1 MTTLSWNSRPSFNAS
16 SALACIGLA
25 LCAALQAH
33 ALPGNPPIL
42 VAPQGVEYMSGGA
55 SKNEAAFMAMV
66 SPRWAA
72 TFEFGLKNA
81 KLPAPVRV
89 VVHNASN
96 GDLIMDTLSAGP
108 MMLARLEPGA
118 YDVDVTVGGL
128 TLTQSVSVS
137 IDVPGHVVFNWPSN
151 FDMVA
156 ATQAAAPVM
165 AQTLPAPAPQVT
177 EASRTTAMLSV
188 RH

>member
-1 MTTLSWNSRPSFNAS
+1 MTTPFRTSRPSFNAS

-25 LCAALQAH
+25 LCVALPAQ

-55 SKNEAAFMAMV
+55 DKDEAAFMAMV

-108 MMLARLEPGA
+108 VMLARLEPGA

-137 IDVPGHVVFNWPSN
+137 IDVPGRAVFNWPSN

-156 ATQAAAPVM
+156 ATQAAAPVT

>member
-1 MTTLSWNSRPSFNAS
+1 MTTPSRTSRPSFNAS

-25 LCAALQAH
+25 LCAALPAH

-55 SKNEAAFMAMV
+55 TTDEAAFMAMV

-81 KLPAPVRV
+81 RLPAPVRV
-89 VVHNASN
+89 VVHNSSN
-96 GDLIMDTLSAGP
+96 GDLVMDALTAGP
-108 MMLARLEPGA
+108 VMLARLEPGA
-118 YDVDVTVGGL
+118 YDVDVTVAGL
-128 TLTQSVSVS
+128 TLTQSLSVS
-137 IDVPGHVVFNWPSN
+137 IDAPGRAVFNWPSN

-156 ATQAAAPVM
+156 AIAAAGSVM
-165 AQTLPAPAPQVT
+165 AQTLPAPEPQAV
-177 EASRTTAMLSV
+177 EASHQTAMLSS

>member
-1 MTTLSWNSRPSFNAS
+1 MTTPSRNSRPSFDAS
-16 SALACIGLA
+16 SALACLCLA
-25 LCAALQAH
+25 FCAALPAH
-33 ALPGNPPIL
+33 ALPSNPPIL
-42 VAPQGVEYMSGGA
+42 VAQQGVEYMSGGA
-55 SKNEAAFMAMV
+55 NKDEAAFMAMV

-81 KLPAPVRV
+81 RLPAPVRV

-96 GDLIMDTLSAGP
+96 GDLIMDALSSGP
-108 MMLARLEPGA
+108 VMLARLELGA

-137 IDVPGHVVFNWPSN
+137 IDVPGHAVFNWPSN

-156 ATQAAAPVM
+156 ATQAAAPVT

-188 RH
+188 KH

>member
-1 MTTLSWNSRPSFNAS
+1 MTTLSRNPRSSFGSS
-16 SALACIGLA
+16 SALVCLSLA
-25 LCAALQAH
+25 LYCALPAH
-33 ALPGNPPIL
+33 ALPSNPPIL

-55 SKNEAAFMAMV
+55 SKDEAAFMAMV

-72 TFEFGLKNA
+72 TLEFGLKNA
-81 KLPAPVRV
+81 ELPAPIRV
-89 VVHNASN
+89 VVHNSSN
-96 GDLIMDTLSAGP
+96 GDLIMEALSSGP
-108 MMLARLEPGA
+108 VMLVRLEPGA

-137 IDVPGHVVFNWPSN
+137 IDVPGRVVFYWPSN

-156 ATQAAAPVM
+156 ASKVAAPVI
-165 AQTLPAPAPQVT
+165 AQALPASAPQTT
-177 EASRTTAMLSV
+177 EAPRTTAMLSV